1 MARTT
6 AAQKLLEP
14 LQNLTD
20 DMKAMRDK
28 LLNDAL
34 STETLVTTFIKIDE
48 LSKSSMRTIGAGA
61 ESAARIS
68 KGIADSMDGIQKL
81 GYTVDLA
88 LETAQKMTET
98 LSVNTGRNMTY
109 SKELF
114 GKIQATVDV
123 TGISAEKL
131 TKNFIN
137 VGFSLDSVSEK
148 TGKALDV
155 ARASGLN
162 GKDVSEK
169 MVNNL
174 SMMDKFTFQGGIDG
188 LAKMA
193 AFSVQMRVGMAETFT
208 LAEKLLNPE
217 SAIETAAALQR
228 LGVVQSDLL
237 DPMRLMNMSQN
248 DPAELQKQIAEMT
261 KGFTKLN
268 DAGQMEILP
277 GGRERLQAI
286 SKELNI
292 SYTDLTNMARS
303 GVELESKLKG
313 IKFPEMATEE
323 QKMLISNMAHLDK
336 NGEYKISVNGVDK
349 SMDEFMAESSK
360 NGKFNEDMLKE
371 LEEAN
376 TPKTIES
383 LAKEQLDVSKQMLAR
398 LGGVGAKAVLGKAT
412 SDSTKGAS
420 DFSKQMY
427 DRLGKIMDALEG
439 DTSTARDNRN
449 KFSTKPIPDDE
460 DLRKMGE
467 TFPPTIPFNIR
478 AGQQEI
484 QTQVGDLSPD
494 SPLKPTFTALS
505 ETMSGV
511 DDALQGFI
519 QGTISTMQGDDF
531 IRTEDGNISFFEK
544 DTIIAGTGLNDIAK
558 MIKGDISP
566 TSNRMETSPLQSIG
580 ASTKDLENMTKNS
593 VTNGSSNENK
603 LVIEVRVST
612 SNDNINPD
620 LNQKIVDV
628 VTQAFKDD
636 MGLKQVVATSIKDVV
651 TNGSRPS

>member
-1 MARTT
+1 MATGDPPKIGDALKS
-6 AAQKLLEP
+6 AADDLKAMMNKLLI
-14 LQNLTD
+14 D
-20 DMKAMRDK
+20 S
-28 LLNDAL
+28 L
-34 STETLVTTFIKIDE
+34 STDTVVDTFMMLDE
-48 LSKSSMRTIGAGA
+48 LSKSTMRNIGAGG

-68 KGIADSMDGIQKL
+68 KGIADSMEGIQKL
-81 GYTVDLA
+81 GYEVDESLRMA
-88 LETAQKMTET
+88 AEMTAT

-109 SKELF
+109 SQELF
-114 GKIQATVDV
+114 GKLQQTADV
-123 TGISAEKL
+123 TGMSVDKL
-131 TKNFIN
+131 SKGFIN

-148 TGKALDV
+148 TGKALNV
-155 ARASGLN
+155 AIASGLN
-162 GKDVSEK
+162 GREVSEK
-169 MVNNL
+169 MVENL
-174 SMMDKFTFQGGIDG
+174 KMMDKFTFQGGIDG
-188 LAKMA
+188 LTKMA
-193 AFSVQMRVGMAETFT
+193 ALSVQMRVGMAETFT

-303 GVELESKLKG
+303 GTELESKLKG
-313 IKFPEMATEE
+313 IKFPDMVTEE
-323 QKMLISNMAHLDK
+323 QKTLIANMSHLNDKGEFVVSVDGVDKNLDEFISESTK
-336 NGEYKISVNGVDK
+336 NGEISN
-349 SMDEFMAESSK
+349 
-360 NGKFNEDMLKE
+360 DMLKKIE
-371 LEEAN
+371 
-376 TPKTIES
+376 PKTMETI
-383 LAKEQLDVSKQMLAR
+383 ANEQLSVSKQMLAR
-398 LGGVGAKAVLGKAT
+398 FGGVGAKAALGKAT
-412 SDSTKGAS
+412 AASTLDAA
-420 DFSKQMY
+420 DFSKQIY
-427 DRLGKIMDALEG
+427 DRFAKIMDGLE
-439 DTSTARDNRN
+439 ARVSKVRKNQDNFSKTMIPNKEDMRN
-449 KFSTKPIPDDE
+449 FT
-460 DLRKMGE
+460 E
-467 TFPPTIPFNIR
+467 TFPQTIPFDAAGGKR
-478 AGQQEI
+478 AIDE
-484 QTQVGDLSPD
+484 QTAELPND
-494 SPLKPTFTALS
+494 SPLKLTLEGINATLGVFDLALKGVIETAK
-505 ETMSGV
+505 
-511 DDALQGFI
+511 AAI
-519 QGTISTMQGDDF
+519 PAHDF
-531 IRTEDGNISFFEK
+531 IRTEDGDISFFEK
-544 DTIIAGTGLNDIAK
+544 DTIIAGTGFNDIAK

-593 VTNGSSNENK
+593 VTNGSSSENK
-603 LVIEVRVST
+603 VVIEVRVST

>member
-1 MARTT
+1 MATGDPPKIGNALQS
-6 AAQKLLEP
+6 AA
-14 LQNLTD
+14 D
-20 DMKAMRDK
+20 DLKAMMDK
-28 LLNDAL
+28 LLIDSL
-34 STETLVTTFIKIDE
+34 STDTVVDTFMMLDE
-48 LSKSSMRTIGAGA
+48 LSKSTMRNIGAGG

-68 KGIADSMDGIQKL
+68 KGIADSMEGIQKL
-81 GYTVDLA
+81 GYEVDDA
-88 LETAQKMTET
+88 LRMAAEMTAT

-109 SKELF
+109 SQELF
-114 GKIQATVDV
+114 GKLQATADV
-123 TGISAEKL
+123 TGMSVDKL
-131 TKNFIN
+131 SKGFIN

-162 GKDVSEK
+162 GREVSEK
-169 MVNNL
+169 MVENL
-174 SMMDKFTFQGGIDG
+174 KMMDKFTFQGGIDG
-188 LAKMA
+188 LTKMA
-193 AFSVQMRVGMAETFT
+193 ALSVQMRVGMAETFT

-303 GVELESKLKG
+303 GTELESKLKG
-313 IKFPEMATEE
+313 IKFPDMVTEE
-323 QKMLISNMAHLDK
+323 QKTLIANMSHLNDKGEFVVSVDGVDKNLDEFISESTK
-336 NGEYKISVNGVDK
+336 NGEISN
-349 SMDEFMAESSK
+349 
-360 NGKFNEDMLKE
+360 DMLKKIE
-371 LEEAN
+371 
-376 TPKTIES
+376 PKTMETI
-383 LAKEQLDVSKQMLAR
+383 ANEQLSVSKQMLAR
-398 LGGVGAKAVLGKAT
+398 FGGVGAKAALGKAT
-412 SDSTKGAS
+412 AASTLDAA
-420 DFSKQMY
+420 DFSKQIY
-427 DRLGKIMDALEG
+427 DRFAKIMDGLE
-439 DTSTARDNRN
+439 SSVSKVRKNQDNYSKTMIPNAEERRN
-449 KFSTKPIPDDE
+449 FTN
-460 DLRKMGE
+460 
-467 TFPPTIPFNIR
+467 TFPQTIPFDIAGGKR
-478 AGQQEI
+478 AIDE
-484 QTQVGDLSPD
+484 QTAELPNDN
-494 SPLKPTFTALS
+494 PLKLTLEGINLTLGTFDLALKGVIETAKA
-505 ETMSGV
+505 
-511 DDALQGFI
+511 ALPAN
-519 QGTISTMQGDDF
+519 DF
-531 IRTEDGNISFFEK
+531 IRTEDGDISFFEK

>member
-1 MARTT
+1 
-6 AAQKLLEP
+6 
-14 LQNLTD
+14 
-20 DMKAMRDK
+20 
-28 LLNDAL
+28 
-34 STETLVTTFIKIDE
+34 
-48 LSKSSMRTIGAGA
+48 
-61 ESAARIS
+61 
-68 KGIADSMDGIQKL
+68 
-81 GYTVDLA
+81 
-88 LETAQKMTET
+88 
-98 LSVNTGRNMTY
+98 
-109 SKELF
+109 
-114 GKIQATVDV
+114 
-123 TGISAEKL
+123 
-131 TKNFIN
+131 
-137 VGFSLDSVSEK
+137 
-148 TGKALDV
+148 
-155 ARASGLN
+155 
-162 GKDVSEK
+162 
-169 MVNNL
+169 
-174 SMMDKFTFQGGIDG
+174 
-188 LAKMA
+188 
-193 AFSVQMRVGMAETFT
+193 
-208 LAEKLLNPE
+208 
-217 SAIETAAALQR
+217 
-228 LGVVQSDLL
+228 
-237 DPMRLMNMSQN
+237 
-248 DPAELQKQIAEMT
+248 
-261 KGFTKLN
+261 
-268 DAGQMEILP
+268 
-277 GGRERLQAI
+277 
-286 SKELNI
+286 
-292 SYTDLTNMARS
+292 MARS
-303 GVELESKLKG
+303 GTELESKLKG

-427 DRLGKIMDALEG
+427 DRLGKIADALEG
-439 DTSTARDNRN
+439 DTSTARFNRN

-460 DLRKMGE
+460 DLRNMSE
-467 TFPPTIPFNIR
+467 TFPPTIPFNIKK
-478 AGQQEI
+478 GQQEI
-484 QTQVGDLSPD
+484 QTQVGELPPD
-494 SPLKPTFTALS
+494 SPLTPTLTALS

-511 DDALQGFI
+511 DSALQGFI

>member
-1 MARTT
+1 MATGDPPKIGDALQS
-6 AAQKLLEP
+6 AADDLKAMMNKLLI
-14 LQNLTD
+14 D
-20 DMKAMRDK
+20 S
-28 LLNDAL
+28 L
-34 STETLVTTFIKIDE
+34 STDTVVDTFMMLDE
-48 LSKSSMRTIGAGA
+48 LSKSTMRNIGAGG

-68 KGIADSMDGIQKL
+68 KGIADSMEGIQKL
-81 GYTVDLA
+81 GYEVDESLRMA
-88 LETAQKMTET
+88 AEMTAT

-109 SKELF
+109 SQELF
-114 GKIQATVDV
+114 GKLQATADV
-123 TGISAEKL
+123 TGISVDKL
-131 TKNFIN
+131 SKGFIN

-162 GKDVSEK
+162 GKEVSEK
-169 MVNNL
+169 MVENL
-174 SMMDKFTFQGGIDG
+174 KMMDKFTFQGGIDG
-188 LAKMA
+188 LTKMA
-193 AFSVQMRVGMAETFT
+193 ALSVQMRVGMAETFT

-303 GVELESKLKG
+303 GTELESKLKG
-313 IKFPEMATEE
+313 IKFPDMVTEE
-323 QKMLISNMAHLDK
+323 QKTLIANMSHLNDKGEFVVSVDGVDKNLDEFISESTK
-336 NGEYKISVNGVDK
+336 NGEISN
-349 SMDEFMAESSK
+349 
-360 NGKFNEDMLKE
+360 DMLKKIE
-371 LEEAN
+371 
-376 TPKTIES
+376 PKTMETI
-383 LAKEQLDVSKQMLAR
+383 ANEQLSVSKQMLAR
-398 LGGVGAKAVLGKAT
+398 FGGVGAKAALGKAT
-412 SDSTKGAS
+412 AASTLDAA
-420 DFSKQMY
+420 DFSKQIY
-427 DRLGKIMDALEG
+427 DRFAKIMDGLEA
-439 DTSTARDNRN
+439 SVSKVRKNQDNFSKTMIPNKEDMRN
-449 KFSTKPIPDDE
+449 FT
-460 DLRKMGE
+460 E
-467 TFPPTIPFNIR
+467 TFPQTIPFDA
-478 AGQQEI
+478 AGGRNAISEI
-484 QTQVGDLSPD
+484 QSGLPND
-494 SPLKPTFTALS
+494 SPLKLTLEGINVTLGVFNEALKGVITTAK
-505 ETMSGV
+505 
-511 DDALQGFI
+511 AAI
-519 QGTISTMQGDDF
+519 PANDF
-531 IRTEDGNISFFEK
+531 IRTEDGDISFFEK
-544 DTIIAGTGLNDIAK
+544 DTIIAGTGFNDIAK

-580 ASTKDLENMTKNS
+580 SSTKDLENMTKNS
-593 VTNGSSNENK
+593 VTNGSSSENK
-603 LVIEVRVST
+603 VVIEVRVST

>member
-1 MARTT
+1 MATGDPPKIGNALQS
-6 AAQKLLEP
+6 AA
-14 LQNLTD
+14 D
-20 DMKAMRDK
+20 DLKAMMDK
-28 LLNDAL
+28 LLIDSL
-34 STETLVTTFIKIDE
+34 STDTVVDTFMMLDE
-48 LSKSSMRTIGAGA
+48 LSKSTMRNIGAGG

-68 KGIADSMDGIQKL
+68 KGIADSMEGIQKL
-81 GYTVDLA
+81 GYEVDDA
-88 LETAQKMTET
+88 LRMAAEMTAT

-109 SKELF
+109 SQELF
-114 GKIQATVDV
+114 GKLQATADV
-123 TGISAEKL
+123 TGMSVDKL
-131 TKNFIN
+131 SKGFIN

-162 GKDVSEK
+162 GREVSEK
-169 MVNNL
+169 MVENL
-174 SMMDKFTFQGGIDG
+174 KMMDKFTFQGGIDG
-188 LAKMA
+188 LTKMA
-193 AFSVQMRVGMAETFT
+193 ALSVQMRVGMAETFT

-303 GVELESKLKG
+303 GTELESKLKG
-313 IKFPEMATEE
+313 IKFPDMVTEE
-323 QKMLISNMAHLDK
+323 QKTLIANMSHLNDKGEFVVSVDGVDKNLDEFISESTK
-336 NGEYKISVNGVDK
+336 NGEISN
-349 SMDEFMAESSK
+349 
-360 NGKFNEDMLKE
+360 DMLKKIE
-371 LEEAN
+371 
-376 TPKTIES
+376 PKTMETI
-383 LAKEQLDVSKQMLAR
+383 ANEQLSVSKQMLAR
-398 LGGVGAKAVLGKAT
+398 FGGVGAKAALGKAT
-412 SDSTKGAS
+412 AASTIDAA
-420 DFSKQMY
+420 DFSKQIY
-427 DRLGKIMDALEG
+427 DRFAKIMDGLEA
-439 DTSTARDNRN
+439 SVSKVRKNQDNYSKTMIPNAEERRN
-449 KFSTKPIPDDE
+449 FTN
-460 DLRKMGE
+460 
-467 TFPPTIPFNIR
+467 TFPQTIPFDIAGGKR
-478 AGQQEI
+478 AIDE
-484 QTQVGDLSPD
+484 QTAELPNDN
-494 SPLKPTFTALS
+494 PLKLTLEGINLTLGTFDLALKGVIETAKA
-505 ETMSGV
+505 
-511 DDALQGFI
+511 ALPAN
-519 QGTISTMQGDDF
+519 DF
-531 IRTEDGNISFFEK
+531 IRTEDGDISFFEK

-593 VTNGSSNENK
+593 VTNGSSSENK
-603 LVIEVRVST
+603 VVIEVRVST

>member
-1 MARTT
+1 MATGDPPKIVDALKS
-6 AAQKLLEP
+6 AADDLKAMMNKLLI
-14 LQNLTD
+14 D
-20 DMKAMRDK
+20 S
-28 LLNDAL
+28 L
-34 STETLVTTFIKIDE
+34 STDTVVDTFMMLDE
-48 LSKSSMRTIGAGA
+48 LSKSTMRNIGAGG

-68 KGIADSMDGIQKL
+68 KGIADSMEGIQKL
-81 GYTVDLA
+81 GYEVDESLRMA
-88 LETAQKMTET
+88 AEMTAT

-109 SKELF
+109 SQELF
-114 GKIQATVDV
+114 GKLQQTADV
-123 TGISAEKL
+123 TGMSVDKL
-131 TKNFIN
+131 SKGFIN

-148 TGKALDV
+148 TGKALNV
-155 ARASGLN
+155 AIASGLN
-162 GKDVSEK
+162 GREVSEK
-169 MVNNL
+169 MVENL
-174 SMMDKFTFQGGIDG
+174 KMMDKFTFQGGIDG
-188 LAKMA
+188 LTKMA
-193 AFSVQMRVGMAETFT
+193 ALSVQMRVGMAETFT

-303 GVELESKLKG
+303 GTELESKLKG
-313 IKFPEMATEE
+313 IKFPDMVTEE
-323 QKMLISNMAHLDK
+323 QKTLIANMSHLNDKGEFVVSVDGVDKNLDEFISESTK
-336 NGEYKISVNGVDK
+336 NGEISN
-349 SMDEFMAESSK
+349 
-360 NGKFNEDMLKE
+360 DMLKKIE
-371 LEEAN
+371 
-376 TPKTIES
+376 PKTMETI
-383 LAKEQLDVSKQMLAR
+383 ANEQLSVSKQMLAR
-398 LGGVGAKAVLGKAT
+398 FGGVGAKAALGKAT
-412 SDSTKGAS
+412 AASTLDAA
-420 DFSKQMY
+420 DFSKQIY
-427 DRLGKIMDALEG
+427 DRFAKIMDGLEA
-439 DTSTARDNRN
+439 SVSKVRKNQDNFSKTMIPNKEDMRN
-449 KFSTKPIPDDE
+449 FT
-460 DLRKMGE
+460 E
-467 TFPPTIPFNIR
+467 TFPQTIPFDAAGGKR
-478 AGQQEI
+478 AIDE
-484 QTQVGDLSPD
+484 QTAELPND
-494 SPLKPTFTALS
+494 SPLKLTLEGINATLGVFDLALKGVIETAK
-505 ETMSGV
+505 
-511 DDALQGFI
+511 AAI
-519 QGTISTMQGDDF
+519 PAHDF
-531 IRTEDGNISFFEK
+531 IRTEDGDISFFEK

-558 MIKGDISP
+558 MIKGDVSS

-603 LVIEVRVST
+603 VVIEVRVST

>member
-1 MARTT
+1 MATGDPPKIGDALQS
-6 AAQKLLEP
+6 AADDLKAMMNKLLI
-14 LQNLTD
+14 D
-20 DMKAMRDK
+20 S
-28 LLNDAL
+28 L
-34 STETLVTTFIKIDE
+34 STDTVVDTFMMLDE
-48 LSKSSMRTIGAGA
+48 LSKSTMRNIGAGG

-68 KGIADSMDGIQKL
+68 KGIADSMEGIQKL
-81 GYTVDLA
+81 GYEVDESLRMA
-88 LETAQKMTET
+88 AEMTAT

-109 SKELF
+109 SQELF
-114 GKIQATVDV
+114 GKLQATADV
-123 TGISAEKL
+123 TGMSVDKL
-131 TKNFIN
+131 SKGFIN

-162 GKDVSEK
+162 GQAVSEK
-169 MVNNL
+169 MVENL
-174 SMMDKFTFQGGIDG
+174 KMMDKFTFQGGIDG
-188 LAKMA
+188 LTKMA
-193 AFSVQMRVGMAETFT
+193 ALSVQMRVGMAETFT

-303 GVELESKLKG
+303 GTELESKLKG
-313 IKFPEMATEE
+313 IKFPDMVTEE
-323 QKMLISNMAHLDK
+323 QKTLIANMSHLNDKGEFVVSVDGVDKNLDEFISESTK
-336 NGEYKISVNGVDK
+336 NGEISN
-349 SMDEFMAESSK
+349 
-360 NGKFNEDMLKE
+360 DMLKKIE
-371 LEEAN
+371 
-376 TPKTIES
+376 PKTMETI
-383 LAKEQLDVSKQMLAR
+383 ANEQLSVSKQMLAR
-398 LGGVGAKAVLGKAT
+398 FGGVGAKAALGKAT
-412 SDSTKGAS
+412 AASTLDAA
-420 DFSKQMY
+420 DFSKQIY
-427 DRLGKIMDALEG
+427 DRFAKIMDGLEA
-439 DTSTARDNRN
+439 SVSKVRKNQDNFSKTMIPNKEDMRN
-449 KFSTKPIPDDE
+449 FT
-460 DLRKMGE
+460 E
-467 TFPPTIPFNIR
+467 TFPQTIPFDA
-478 AGQQEI
+478 AGGRNAISEI
-484 QTQVGDLSPD
+484 QSGLPND
-494 SPLKPTFTALS
+494 SPLKVTLDGLNVTL
-505 ETMSGV
+505 GV
-511 DDALQGFI
+511 FDLALQGVI
-519 QGTISTMQGDDF
+519 RTAKDAIPGDDF
-531 IRTEDGNISFFEK
+531 IRTEDGDISFFEK

-593 VTNGSSNENK
+593 VTNGSSSENK
-603 LVIEVRVST
+603 VVIEVRVST

>member
-1 MARTT
+1 MATGDPPKIGNALQS
-6 AAQKLLEP
+6 AA
-14 LQNLTD
+14 D
-20 DMKAMRDK
+20 DLKAMMDK
-28 LLNDAL
+28 LLIDSL
-34 STETLVTTFIKIDE
+34 STDTVVDTFMMLDE
-48 LSKSSMRTIGAGA
+48 LSKSTMRNIGAGG

-68 KGIADSMDGIQKL
+68 KGIADSMEGIQKL
-81 GYTVDLA
+81 GYEVDDA
-88 LETAQKMTET
+88 LRMAAEMTAT

-109 SKELF
+109 SQELF
-114 GKIQATVDV
+114 GKLQATADV
-123 TGISAEKL
+123 TGMSVDKL
-131 TKNFIN
+131 SKGFIN

-162 GKDVSEK
+162 GREVSEK
-169 MVNNL
+169 MVENL
-174 SMMDKFTFQGGIDG
+174 KMMDKFTFQGGIDG
-188 LAKMA
+188 LTKMA
-193 AFSVQMRVGMAETFT
+193 ALSVQMRVGMAETFT

-303 GVELESKLKG
+303 GTELESKLKG
-313 IKFPEMATEE
+313 IKFPDMVTEE
-323 QKMLISNMAHLDK
+323 QKTLIANMSHLNDKGEFVVSVDGVDKNLDEFISESTK
-336 NGEYKISVNGVDK
+336 NGEISN
-349 SMDEFMAESSK
+349 
-360 NGKFNEDMLKE
+360 DMLKKIE
-371 LEEAN
+371 
-376 TPKTIES
+376 PKTMETI
-383 LAKEQLDVSKQMLAR
+383 ANEQLSVSKQMLAR
-398 LGGVGAKAVLGKAT
+398 FGGVGAKAALGKAT
-412 SDSTKGAS
+412 AASTIDAA
-420 DFSKQMY
+420 DFSKQIY
-427 DRLGKIMDALEG
+427 DRFAKIMDGLEA
-439 DTSTARDNRN
+439 SVSKVRKNQDNYSKTMIPNAEERRN
-449 KFSTKPIPDDE
+449 FTN
-460 DLRKMGE
+460 
-467 TFPPTIPFNIR
+467 TFPQTIPFDIAGGKR
-478 AGQQEI
+478 AIDE
-484 QTQVGDLSPD
+484 QTAELPNDN
-494 SPLKPTFTALS
+494 PLKLTLEGINLTLGTFDLALKGVIETAKA
-505 ETMSGV
+505 
-511 DDALQGFI
+511 ALPAN
-519 QGTISTMQGDDF
+519 DF
-531 IRTEDGNISFFEK
+531 IRTEDGDISFFEK

-558 MIKGDISP
+558 MIKGDVSS

-603 LVIEVRVST
+603 VVIEVRVST

>member
-1 MARTT
+1 MATGDPPKIGDALKS
-6 AAQKLLEP
+6 AA
-14 LQNLTD
+14 D
-20 DMKAMRDK
+20 DLKAMMDK
-28 LLNDAL
+28 LLIDSL
-34 STETLVTTFIKIDE
+34 STDTVVDTFMMLDE
-48 LSKSSMRTIGAGA
+48 LSKSTMRNIGAGG

-68 KGIADSMDGIQKL
+68 KGIADSMEGIQKL
-81 GYTVDLA
+81 GYEVDDA
-88 LETAQKMTET
+88 LTKAADMTAV

-109 SKELF
+109 SQELF
-114 GKIQATVDV
+114 GKLQATADV
-123 TGISAEKL
+123 TGMSVDKL
-131 TKNFIN
+131 SKGFIN

-162 GKDVSEK
+162 GREVSEK
-169 MVNNL
+169 MVENL
-174 SMMDKFTFQGGIDG
+174 KMMDKFTFQGGIDG
-188 LAKMA
+188 LTKMA
-193 AFSVQMRVGMAETFT
+193 ALSVQMRVGMSETFT

-303 GVELESKLKG
+303 GTELESKLKG
-313 IKFPEMATEE
+313 IRFPEMATEE
-323 QKMLISNMAHLDK
+323 QKTLIANMSRINDKNEFVISVDGVDKNLDEFISESTK
-336 NGEYKISVNGVDK
+336 NGEISN
-349 SMDEFMAESSK
+349 
-360 NGKFNEDMLKE
+360 DMLKKIE
-371 LEEAN
+371 
-376 TPKTIES
+376 PKTMETI
-383 LAKEQLDVSKQMLAR
+383 ANEQLSVSKQMLAR
-398 LGGVGAKAVLGKAT
+398 FGGVGAKAALGKAT
-412 SDSTKGAS
+412 AASTLDAA
-420 DFSKQMY
+420 DFSKQIY
-427 DRLGKIMDALEG
+427 DRFAKIMDGLEA
-439 DTSTARDNRN
+439 SVSKVRKNQDNFSKTMIPNKEEMRN
-449 KFSTKPIPDDE
+449 FT
-460 DLRKMGE
+460 E
-467 TFPPTIPFNIR
+467 TFPQTIPFDV
-478 AGQQEI
+478 AGGRNAIGEI
-484 QTQVGDLSPD
+484 QSGLPND
-494 SPLKPTFTALS
+494 SPLKVTLDGLNVTLEIFDGALRGVIETAK
-505 ETMSGV
+505 
-511 DDALQGFI
+511 AAI
-519 QGTISTMQGDDF
+519 PANDF
-531 IRTEDGNISFFEK
+531 IRTEDGDISFFEK

-580 ASTKDLENMTKNS
+580 ASTKDLENMSKNS
-593 VTNGSSNENK
+593 VTNGSSIENK
-603 LVIEVRVST
+603 VVIEVRVST

>member
-81 GYTVDLA
+81 GYTVDYA

-162 GKDVSEK
+162 GREVSEK
-169 MVNNL
+169 MVDNL
-174 SMMDKFTFQGGIDG
+174 KMMDKFTFQGGIDG
-188 LAKMA
+188 LTKMA
-193 AFSVQMRVGMAETFT
+193 ALSVQMRVGMAETFT

-286 SKELNI
+286 SK
-292 SYTDLTNMARS
+292 
-303 GVELESKLKG
+303 
-313 IKFPEMATEE
+313 
-323 QKMLISNMAHLDK
+323 
-336 NGEYKISVNGVDK
+336 
-349 SMDEFMAESSK
+349 
-360 NGKFNEDMLKE
+360 
-371 LEEAN
+371 
-376 TPKTIES
+376 
-383 LAKEQLDVSKQMLAR
+383 
-398 LGGVGAKAVLGKAT
+398 
-412 SDSTKGAS
+412 
-420 DFSKQMY
+420 
-427 DRLGKIMDALEG
+427 
-439 DTSTARDNRN
+439 
-449 KFSTKPIPDDE
+449 
-460 DLRKMGE
+460 
-467 TFPPTIPFNIR
+467 
-478 AGQQEI
+478 
-484 QTQVGDLSPD
+484 
-494 SPLKPTFTALS
+494 
-505 ETMSGV
+505 
-511 DDALQGFI
+511 
-519 QGTISTMQGDDF
+519 
-531 IRTEDGNISFFEK
+531 
-544 DTIIAGTGLNDIAK
+544 
-558 MIKGDISP
+558 
-566 TSNRMETSPLQSIG
+566 
-580 ASTKDLENMTKNS
+580 
-593 VTNGSSNENK
+593 
-603 LVIEVRVST
+603 
-612 SNDNINPD
+612 
-620 LNQKIVDV
+620 
-628 VTQAFKDD
+628 
-636 MGLKQVVATSIKDVV
+636 
-651 TNGSRPS
+651 

>member
-1 MARTT
+1 MATGDPPKIGDALKS
-6 AAQKLLEP
+6 AADDLKAMMNKLLI
-14 LQNLTD
+14 D
-20 DMKAMRDK
+20 S
-28 LLNDAL
+28 L
-34 STETLVTTFIKIDE
+34 STDTVVDTFMMLDE
-48 LSKSSMRTIGAGA
+48 LSKSTMRNIGAGG

-68 KGIADSMDGIQKL
+68 KGIADSMEGIQKL
-81 GYTVDLA
+81 GYEVDESLRMA
-88 LETAQKMTET
+88 AEMTAT

-109 SKELF
+109 SQELF
-114 GKIQATVDV
+114 GKLQQTADV
-123 TGISAEKL
+123 TGMSVDKL
-131 TKNFIN
+131 SKGFIN

-148 TGKALDV
+148 TGKALNV
-155 ARASGLN
+155 AIASGLN
-162 GKDVSEK
+162 GREVSEK
-169 MVNNL
+169 MVENL
-174 SMMDKFTFQGGIDG
+174 KMMDKFTFQGGIDG
-188 LAKMA
+188 LTKMA
-193 AFSVQMRVGMAETFT
+193 ALSVQMRVGMAETFT

-313 IKFPEMATEE
+313 IKFPDMVTEE
-323 QKMLISNMAHLDK
+323 QKTLIANMSHLNDKGEFVVSVDGVDKNLDEFISESTK
-336 NGEYKISVNGVDK
+336 NGEISN
-349 SMDEFMAESSK
+349 
-360 NGKFNEDMLKE
+360 DMLKKIE
-371 LEEAN
+371 
-376 TPKTIES
+376 PKTMETI
-383 LAKEQLDVSKQMLAR
+383 ANEQLSVSKQMLAR
-398 LGGVGAKAVLGKAT
+398 FGGVGAKAALGKAT
-412 SDSTKGAS
+412 AASTLDAA
-420 DFSKQMY
+420 DFSKQIY
-427 DRLGKIMDALEG
+427 DRFAKIMDGLEA
-439 DTSTARDNRN
+439 SVSKVRKNQDNFSKTMIPNKEDMRN
-449 KFSTKPIPDDE
+449 FT
-460 DLRKMGE
+460 E
-467 TFPPTIPFNIR
+467 TFPQTIPFDAAGGKR
-478 AGQQEI
+478 AIDE
-484 QTQVGDLSPD
+484 QTAELPND
-494 SPLKPTFTALS
+494 SPLKLTLEGINATLGVFDLALKGVIETAK
-505 ETMSGV
+505 
-511 DDALQGFI
+511 AAI
-519 QGTISTMQGDDF
+519 PAHDF
-531 IRTEDGNISFFEK
+531 IRTEDGDISFFEK
-544 DTIIAGTGLNDIAK
+544 DTIIAGTGFNDIAK

-593 VTNGSSNENK
+593 VTNGSSSENK
-603 LVIEVRVST
+603 VVIEVRVST